1 MKDQATNV
9 LKSIQQFWKSRAKKQ
24 KIIYISVFI
33 GIIVVAI
40 VLSMLMNR
48 KDYAV
53 LFSGLDKTEANEI
66 VTEIQGMKIDA
77 QVKADGSILVPKD
90 QENQLRM
97 QLATKGYP
105 KSGFSYDIWTKNV
118 NMFTTDSQKKEV
130 VKMQLQE
137 RLQATIKT
145 LSGIED
151 AIVTLDIPER
161 SNTVISTNQKEAS
174 ASVVVHLKPGVT
186 LSSNQISGI
195 THTVMKSISG
205 LKEDNV
211 SVVDQNANLLV
222 GGNNGTDSVVVET
235 QRLQF
240 KKSFEAQLQNEV
252 RKLLTPSYGDSGMN
266 ISVNA
271 VFNYDKKLS
280 QNTKYTPSVGD
291 NGVIQ
296 HQDESKTENTD
307 GSSGGAVGVDPN
319 ADPGTYPTQNGT
331 SSNGTWS
338 ESSKS
343 TSYLVNELKEQSEKN
358 GVYVDK
364 VTVSVVLY
372 KDSLAST
379 EKEKVMNI
387 VANSTGT
394 LPEFVSIE
402 NLPSL
407 NEIKPGDTKTNS
419 NGVLLGLS
427 LTQLIIYG
435 AIAVVAILLF
445 FIIIAMVFGRKGK
458 KAQKGKNVKNGKQK
472 LAMAGVAQ
480 IEEEAPQIDIKKLTG
495 KQPETKEAAIRHEIG
510 DFAKS
515 SPEIAAQLLK
525 SWIREEGD

>member
-9 LKSIQQFWKSRAKKQ
+9 LKSIQQFWKSREKKQ
-24 KIIYISVFI
+24 KVTYISVFI

-40 VLSMLMNR
+40 VLSLIMNR

-66 VTEIQGMKIDA
+66 VTEIQTMKIDA

-118 NMFTTDSQKKEV
+118 NMFTTDSQKKEL

-137 RLQATIKT
+137 RLQATFKT
-145 LSGIED
+145 ISGIDD
-151 AIVTLDIPER
+151 AIVTLDIPET
-161 SNTVISTNQKEAS
+161 SNTVISTKQKEAS
-174 ASVVVHLKPGVT
+174 ASVVVHLKTGVT

-195 THTVMKSISG
+195 THIVMKSISG
-205 LKEDNV
+205 LKEENI

-222 GGNNGTDSVVVET
+222 AGNNGSDSVVVET

-240 KKSFEAQLQNEV
+240 KKNFEAQLQNEV
-252 RKLLTPSYGDSGMN
+252 KKLLTPSYGDNGMN

-271 VFNYDKKLS
+271 VFNYDKKVS

-307 GSSGGAVGVDPN
+307 GSSGGTVGVDPN
-319 ADPGTYPTQNGT
+319 ADAGTYPTQNGT

-338 ESSKS
+338 DSSKS

-358 GVYVDK
+358 GMYVDK

-372 KDSLAST
+372 KDSLASG
-379 EKEKVMNI
+379 EKEKIMNI

-394 LPEFVSIE
+394 LAEFVSIE

-407 NEIKPGDTKTNS
+407 NGTKPGDLKTSSNS
-419 NGVLLGLS
+419 VLFGFS
-427 LTQLIIYG
+427 LTQLIIL
-435 AIAVVAILLF
+435 AIIVVAAILLL
-445 FIIIAMVFGRKGK
+445 FIMTAFLFRKKGKNKKVKGK
-458 KAQKGKNVKNGKQK
+458 KGIP
-472 LAMAGVAQ
+472 AMAGVAQ
-480 IEEEAPQIDIKKLTG
+480 VAIGDASPIDIKKLSG
-495 KQPETKEAAIRHEIG
+495 KPPETKEAAIRHEIG